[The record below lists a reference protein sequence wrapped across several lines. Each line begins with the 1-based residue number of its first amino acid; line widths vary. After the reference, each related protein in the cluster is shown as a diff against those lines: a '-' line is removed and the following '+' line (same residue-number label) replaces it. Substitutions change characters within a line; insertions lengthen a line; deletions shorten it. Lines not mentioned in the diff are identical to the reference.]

1 MQIWHG
7 HAIFTSHWVQKVC
20 WIHPVAL
27 LTSRLIYMC
36 NYLNVSWPNS
46 VWFLHVR
53 TCNRC
58 ESQHCIFI
66 ANWQMH
72 KDCVSAKY
80 ANSPFHASHK
90 MKTVKV
96 LFTAI
101 FLLGF
106 GVFLFGFGLGFFF
119 FWGGVQENTS
129 LPFLCATS
137 FLVCFFAQISSCIM
151 GMNFQPQLQLSAKE
165 SLQWRVLHYTHIE
178 LVGSVTMPETLW
190 MFTSVCIYMHR
201 KQNQNPSYHRFVFF
215 WWHKG

>member
-1 MQIWHG
+1 
-7 HAIFTSHWVQKVC
+7 
-20 WIHPVAL
+20 
-27 LTSRLIYMC
+27 MC

-119 FWGGVQENTS
+119 FFFGGGTRKHKPS
-129 LPFLCATS
+129 LSMRNQFFGLFFCTNFFMHYGYEFSTTVAAFGKRKLTMKS
-137 FLVCFFAQISSCIM
+137 FAL
-151 GMNFQPQLQLSAKE
+151 
-165 SLQWRVLHYTHIE
+165 Y
-178 LVGSVTMPETLW
+178 
-190 MFTSVCIYMHR
+190 
-201 KQNQNPSYHRFVFF
+201 SY
-215 WWHKG
+215 